1 MELPARLYRFLQRG
15 APGLLLTIGTDGWPH
30 AAFTWIGAPAPTRVR
45 VIADEGSTTL
55 GNLQAHP
62 SAAAQ
67 VIGPDDLLY
76 LIKGTARL
84 QPESQGTMPAGLKV
98 VLAELAVDDVRDQH
112 WGAVAVTPL
121 AYRWKDVHMVDV
133 EQAVLSMLTAPS

>member
-1 MELPARLYRFLQRG
+1 M
-15 APGLLLTIGTDGWPH
+15 LLTIGADGWPH
-30 AAFTWIGAPAPTRVR
+30 AAFTWIGAPDPTRVR

-55 GNLQAHP
+55 DNLRAHA

-76 LIKGTARL
+76 LIKGTARV

-98 VLAELAVDDVRDQH
+98 VRAELAVADIRDQH

-121 AYRWKDVHMVDV
+121 GYRWKDAHMVEV
-133 EQAVLSMLTAPS
+133 EQAVLSILTAPG

>member
-1 MELPARLYRFLQRG
+1 M
-15 APGLLLTIGTDGWPH
+15 LLTIGADGWPH

-55 GNLQAHP
+55 NNLQAHP
-62 SAAAQ
+62 TAAAQ

-76 LIKGTARL
+76 LIKGTARV
-84 QPESQGTMPAGLKV
+84 QTETQGTMPAGLKV

-112 WGAVAVTPL
+112 WPAVAVTPL
-121 AYRWKDVHMVDV
+121 AYRWKDAHMVEV
-133 EQAVLSMLTAPS
+133 EQAVLRILTAPS

>member
-1 MELPARLYRFLQRG
+1 M
-15 APGLLLTIGTDGWPH
+15 LLTIGADGWPH

-55 GNLQAHP
+55 NNLQAHP
-62 SAAAQ
+62 TAAAQ

-76 LIKGTARL
+76 IKGTARV
-84 QPESQGTMPAGLKV
+84 QTETQGTMPAGLKV

-112 WGAVAVTPL
+112 WPAVAVTPL
-121 AYRWKDVHMVDV
+121 AYRWKDAHMVEV
-133 EQAVLSMLTAPS
+133 EQAVLRILTAPS